1 MTAVELSLEQVN
13 HVADLATLALTD
25 QERETFRL
33 QLSAILEYAE
43 RLRQLDTGDIPLTA
57 AVTFAPLS
65 TGLPLENVMRDDE
78 ARPSLPVEDVLANAP
93 AVEDNCFRV
102 PVVLPAPPGDGQ

>member
-1 MTAVELSLEQVN
+1 MTAAELSLKQVD
-13 HVADLATLALTD
+13 HVADLAKLALTE

-33 QLSAILEYAE
+33 QLSAVLEYAE

-57 AVTFAPLS
+57 TV
-65 TGLPLENVMRDDE
+65 LPLENVMRDDE

-93 AVEDNCFRV
+93 AVENGCFRV
-102 PVVLPAPPGDGQ
+102 PIILPSASEPTPGGTE

>member
-1 MTAVELSLEQVN
+1 MMTTVKLSLEQVD
-13 HVADLATLALTD
+13 HVADLARLALTD

-33 QLSAILEYAE
+33 QLSAVLEYAE

-57 AVTFAPLS
+57 TV
-65 TGLPLENVMRDDE
+65 LPLENVMRNDE

-93 AVEDNCFRV
+93 AVEDGCFRV
-102 PVVLPAPPGDGQ
+102 PIVLPTPSEGILGDRE